1 MNDHPNPSPTVIWSV
16 AGHDSGGGAG
26 LSADQRAADAFGV
39 HLCPVLAA
47 ITAQSTVAV
56 TRVAPVPADLF
67 NAQLDTLQA
76 DLPPR
81 AIKTGL
87 LGDPQQVQWLAQRI
101 DRLRAQGPLPVV
113 VDPVLRATTGATL
126 ADDALRDALVRWLLP
141 RASLLTPNRREAL
154 ALLGLPPHDD
164 TAAPALASALRALGA
179 EAVLVTGGD
188 DGGELSRDWLDTP
201 HAQGWLC
208 LPRLATPHNHGT
220 GCTLASGAAAA
231 MALGWV
237 ATDAA
242 VLGKMLATQALRHAR
257 PVGHGAGPVIATP
270 GFGTDPSLLPV
281 LSMGDTP
288 IQTPHPPPSQHRDN
302 RPADGVYAIV
312 DTAER
317 VEACIA
323 GGAALVQL
331 RIKAAGGHLPP
342 AGLRAEL
349 ARAIGAGRRS
359 GTGVVINDHWRL
371 ALELGATALHLGQE
385 DLLALTPA
393 DHRALADARAAGVSL
408 GLSSHSLWELCRA
421 RGLQPDLI
429 ACGPVWP
436 TATKAMPWRP
446 QGLDNLAWWARMAGA
461 PVVGIG
467 GILGPEQLA
476 DVARSGAAFG
486 CVVRGLGDDPRHS
499 LPAWTD
505 AWRRGRQAGP
515 LPVPAL
521 PHATLGQNPP
531 ATPQHP

>member
-1 MNDHPNPSPTVIWSV
+1 MNHPQNPSPTVIWSV

-47 ITAQSTVAV
+47 ITAQSTTAV
-56 TRVAPVPADLF
+56 TGVAAVPADLF
-67 NAQLDTLQA
+67 EAQLDTLQA
-76 DLPPR
+76 DLPPA

-87 LGDPQQVQWLAQRI
+87 LGDPEQVQALALRI
-101 DRLRAQGPLPVV
+101 DRLREQAPLPVV

-126 ADDALRDALVRWLLP
+126 ADDALRQALVRWLLP
-141 RASLLTPNRREAL
+141 RASLATPNRREAL
-154 ALLGLPPHDD
+154 ALLGWPQTDATSAPVL
-164 TAAPALASALRALGA
+164 AAALRALGA
-179 EAVLVTGGD
+179 EAVLITGGD
-188 DGGELSRDWLDTP
+188 DGGDLSCDWLDAP
-201 HAQGWLC
+201 HARGWLA
-208 LPRLATPHNHGT
+208 LPRLATRHNHGT

-242 VLGKMLATQALRHAR
+242 VLGKMLATHALRHAR
-257 PVGHGAGPVIATP
+257 AVGQGAGPVIATP
-270 GFGTDPSLLPV
+270 GFGNDPSLLPV
-281 LSMGDTP
+281 LSLDDAV
-288 IQTPHPPPSQHRDN
+288 PHPRQPPRNDQ
-302 RPADGVYAIV
+302 PVAQGVYAIV

-323 GGAALVQL
+323 GGAAMVQL
-331 RIKAAGGHLPP
+331 RIKTDAGTATPGH
-342 AGLRAEL
+342 LRAEL

-359 GTGVVINDHWRL
+359 GVPVVINDHWRL
-371 ALELGATALHLGQE
+371 ALDLGATALHLGQE
-385 DLLALTPA
+385 DLLALDA
-393 DHRALADARAAGVSL
+393 DDQRTLAQARAAGVSL

-421 RGLQPDLI
+421 RAMQPDLI

-446 QGLDNLAWWARMAGA
+446 QGLDNLAWWAHMAGA

-467 GILGPEQLA
+467 GVLTHDQLA
-476 DVARSGAAFG
+476 QVARSGAALG
-486 CVVRGLGDDPRHS
+486 CVVRGLGDH
-499 LPAWTD
+499 PALGLTD
-505 AWRRGRQAGP
+505 WSAAWARGRVAAP

-521 PHATLGQNPP
+521 PHPTLGQNPP
-531 ATPQHP
+531 A

>member
-1 MNDHPNPSPTVIWSV
+1 MNDHQPTPPTVIWSV

-47 ITAQSTVAV
+47 ITAQSTVTV

-67 NAQLDTLQA
+67 AAQLDTLQA
-76 DLPPR
+76 DMPPR

-87 LGDPQQVQWLAQRI
+87 LGDPDQVQALALRI
-101 DRLRAQGPLPVV
+101 DRLREQAPLPVV

-126 ADDALRDALVRWLLP
+126 ADDELRQALVRWLLP
-141 RASLLTPNRREAL
+141 RASLATPNRREAL
-154 ALLGLPPHDD
+154 ALLGLPQTD
-164 TAAPALASALRALGA
+164 TTPAPALAAALRALGT
-179 EAVLVTGGD
+179 EAVLITGGD
-188 DGGELSRDWLDTP
+188 DGGALSCDWLDTP
-201 HAQGWLC
+201 LARGWLA

-257 PVGHGAGPVIATP
+257 PVGHGAGPVIATR
-270 GFGTDPSLLPV
+270 GFADDPSLLPV
-281 LSMGDTP
+281 LSLDEAMPDALA
-288 IQTPHPPPSQHRDN
+288 PPRTHR
-302 RPADGVYAIV
+302 PPMAQGVYAIV
-312 DTAER
+312 DTADR

-331 RIKAAGGHLPP
+331 RIKPDAATVTP
-342 AGLRAEL
+342 ALLRAEL
-349 ARAIGAGRRS
+349 AQAIEAGRRS
-359 GTGVVINDHWRL
+359 GVPVVINDHWPM
-371 ALELGATALHLGQE
+371 ALDLGASALHLGQE
-385 DLLALTPA
+385 DLLALSA
-393 DHRALADARAAGVSL
+393 DDRQVLEQARAGGVLL

-421 RGLQPDLI
+421 RALAPELI

-436 TATKAMPWRP
+436 TTTKAMPWQA
-446 QGLDNLAWWARMAGA
+446 QGLDNLAWWVRMAGA

-467 GILGPEQLA
+467 GILRADQLA
-476 DVARSGAAFG
+476 DVARSGAALG
-486 CVVRGLGDDPRHS
+486 CVVRGLGDDPRLT
-499 LPAWTD
+499 LPGWTAAWQ
-505 AWRRGRQAGP
+505 RGQEAGA

-521 PHATLGQNPP
+521 PHPTLGQNPP
-531 ATPQHP
+531 STPKPP

>member
-1 MNDHPNPSPTVIWSV
+1 MNHQPNHPSTVIWSV

-26 LSADQRAADAFGV
+26 LSADQRAADAFDV

-47 ITAQSTVAV
+47 ITAQSTTTV
-56 TRVAPVPADLF
+56 TRVAPVSADLF
-67 NAQLDTLQA
+67 AAQLDTLQA

-87 LGDPQQVQWLAQRI
+87 LGDPDQVQALALRI
-101 DRLRAQGPLPVV
+101 DRLREQGPLPVV

-126 ADDALRDALVRWLLP
+126 ADDALRQALMRWLLP
-141 RASLLTPNRREAL
+141 RASLATPNRREAL
-154 ALLGLPPHDD
+154 ALLGLPPDD
-164 TAAPALASALRALGA
+164 STPSPALAAALRRLGA
-179 EAVLVTGGD
+179 EAVLITGGD
-188 DGGELSRDWLDTP
+188 DGGTLSCDWLDTP
-201 HAQGWLC
+201 HARGWLA
-208 LPRLATPHNHGT
+208 LPRLATRHNHGT

-242 VLGKMLATQALRHAR
+242 VLGKMLATHALRHAR
-257 PVGHGAGPVIATP
+257 AVGQGAGPVIATT
-270 GFGTDPSLLPV
+270 GFAGDPSLLPI
-281 LSMGDTP
+281 LSLGET
-288 IQTPHPPPSQHRDN
+288 PPPW
-302 RPADGVYAIV
+302 PAAPARAGTGPQGVYAIV

-331 RIKAAGGHLPP
+331 RIKTDTVAGAPLH
-342 AGLRAEL
+342 LRAEL
-349 ARAIGAGRRS
+349 ARAIEAGRR
-359 GTGVVINDHWRL
+359 GGVPVVINDHWRL

-385 DLLALTPA
+385 DLLALDA
-393 DHRALADARAAGVSL
+393 DDHRTLAQARAAGVSL

-421 RGLQPDLI
+421 RAMQPELI

-446 QGLDNLAWWARMAGA
+446 QGLDNLAWWAHMAGT

-467 GILGPEQLA
+467 GVLTHDHLA
-476 DVARSGAAFG
+476 QVARSGAALG
-486 CVVRGLGDDPRHS
+486 CVVRGLGDDPAS
-499 LPAWTD
+499 GLAEWSAAWS
-505 AWRRGRQAGP
+505 RGRGAPP

-531 ATPQHP
+531 A

>member
-1 MNDHPNPSPTVIWSV
+1 MNHHPNHPPTVIWSV

-67 NAQLDTLQA
+67 TAQLDTLQA

-87 LGDPQQVQWLAQRI
+87 LGDPEQVQALAQRI

-126 ADDALRDALVRWLLP
+126 ADDALRQALVRWLLP
-141 RASLLTPNRREAL
+141 RASLATPNRREAL
-154 ALLGLPPHDD
+154 ALLGLPPTD
-164 TAAPALASALRALGA
+164 TTASPMLAAALRALGA
-179 EAVLVTGGD
+179 EAVLITGGD
-188 DGGELSRDWLDTP
+188 EGGALSCDWLDSP
-201 HAQGWLC
+201 HARGWLA

-242 VLGKMLATQALRHAR
+242 VLGKMLATHALRHAR
-257 PVGHGAGPVIATP
+257 PVGQGAGPVIATP
-270 GFGTDPSLLPV
+270 GFGHDPSLLPV
-281 LSMGDTP
+281 LSPGEAAP
-288 IQTPHPPPSQHRDN
+288 RWPNPPERT
-302 RPADGVYAIV
+302 RPGTQGVYAIV
-312 DTAER
+312 DSAAR
-317 VEACIA
+317 VERCIA
-323 GGAALVQL
+323 GGAAMVQL
-331 RIKAAGGHLPP
+331 RIKTDGAGVASPP
-342 AGLRAEL
+342 LRTEL
-349 ARAIGAGRRS
+349 SRAIEAGRRS
-359 GTGVVINDHWRL
+359 GVPVVINDHWRL
-371 ALELGATALHLGQE
+371 ALDLGATALHLGQE
-385 DLLALTPA
+385 DLLALDA
-393 DHRALADARAAGVSL
+393 DDHRLLAQARASGVSL

-421 RGLQPDLI
+421 RAMQPDLI

-446 QGLDNLAWWARMAGA
+446 QGLDNLAWWAHMAGA

-467 GILGPEQLA
+467 GVLAAEQLA
-476 DVARSGAAFG
+476 QVASTGAALG
-486 CVVRGLGDDPRHS
+486 CVVRGLGEDPAAR
-499 LPAWTD
+499 LPDWSAAW
-505 AWRRGRQAGP
+505 ARGRQATAW
-515 LPVPAL
+515 PVPTL
-521 PHATLGQNPP
+521 PHPTLGQNPP
-531 ATPQHP
+531 ALLTIP

>member
-1 MNDHPNPSPTVIWSV
+1 MNDHHNPSPTVIWSV

-67 NAQLDTLQA
+67 AAQLDTLQA

-87 LGDPQQVQWLAQRI
+87 LGDPDQVQALALRI
-101 DRLRAQGPLPVV
+101 DRLREQGPLPVV
-113 VDPVLRATTGATL
+113 VDPVLRATTGASL
-126 ADDALRDALVRWLLP
+126 ADDALRQALVRWLLP
-141 RASLLTPNRREAL
+141 RASLATPNRREAL
-154 ALLGLPPHDD
+154 ALLGLPPNDA
-164 TAAPALASALRALGA
+164 TPAPALAAALRGLGA
-179 EAVLVTGGD
+179 EAVLITGGD
-188 DGGELSRDWLDTP
+188 DGGALSCDWLDTP
-201 HAQGWLC
+201 HARGWLA
-208 LPRLATPHNHGT
+208 LPRLDTPHNHGT

-231 MALGWV
+231 MARGWT

-257 PVGHGAGPVIATP
+257 PVGQGPGPVIATT
-270 GFGTDPSLLPV
+270 GFGNDPSLLPV
-281 LSMGDTP
+281 LSMGEAAP
-288 IQTPHPPPSQHRDN
+288 LCSPPLQSN
-302 RPADGVYAIV
+302 RRQDRPVEGVYAIV
-312 DTAER
+312 DGASQ

-331 RIKAAGGHLPP
+331 RIKAEAWCGTP
-342 AGLRAEL
+342 ADLRAEL
-349 ARAIGAGRRS
+349 QRAIEAGRRS
-359 GTGVVINDHWRL
+359 GVGVVVNDHWRL

-393 DHRALADARAAGVSL
+393 EHLALADARSRGVSL

-421 RGLQPDLI
+421 RGLQPELM

-436 TATKAMPWRP
+436 TTTKAMPWLP
-446 QGLDNLAWWARMAGA
+446 QGLDNLAWWAHMAGT

-467 GILGPEQLA
+467 GILAPQQLA
-476 DVARSGAAFG
+476 DVARSGAALG
-486 CVVRGLGDDPRHS
+486 CVVRGLGADPRLS
-499 LPAWTD
+499 LPAWTA
-505 AWRRGRQAGP
+505 AWQQGRQAAA

-521 PHATLGQNPP
+521 PHPTLGQNPP
-531 ATPQHP
+531 ATPHRP